1 MKLKTLF
8 IGLGWLAAALVLG
21 SVAGPKAVRAAVA
34 TLVEVA
40 NTTANP
46 VPTADVS
53 HSAAQSV
60 TLVCPPVGG
69 GFCYSLPPAGGTGNT
84 YTVPAGQNL
93 MITDVEIIGPG
104 GGGNVGL
111 AIQSNLC
118 ISICGYQNF
127 TIPND
132 GATHQF
138 LIPNGIPYP
147 AGFQFIPDGTLGTSA
162 TLRGYLT
169 SN

>member
-8 IGLGWLAAALVLG
+8 IGLGWMAAVVVLG

-53 HSAAQSV
+53 HSAATSV
-60 TLVCPPVGG
+60 TLVCPPVGSG
-69 GFCYSLPPAGGTGNT
+69 LCYSLPPAGGSGNA

-93 MITDVEIIGPG
+93 MVTDVEITGPG
-104 GGGNVGL
+104 GGGVVGL

-118 ISICGYQNF
+118 ANVCGYQNF
-127 TIPND
+127 SISND
-132 GATHQF
+132 
-138 LIPNGIPYP
+138 
-147 AGFQFIPDGTLGTSA
+147 
-162 TLRGYLT
+162 
-169 SN
+169 